1 MSWTNWF
8 SKKLSIFHILGIPVT
23 LDYSWFIIFFVY
35 SWTIAVVYLPNN
47 APQVTKLS
55 SWMLGIATSL
65 LVFVSVLLHE
75 LGHSVVAQKEGI
87 KIQGIT
93 LHIFGGL
100 AYLESEPKNALAE
113 LKIAI
118 AGPVASFLLSGIFYL
133 LTLILLKTPYK
144 ALDQAFLHLSQVN
157 FLLACF
163 NLLPAFPMDGG
174 RVLRAILWYFDKS
187 YEKATRLTIVFG
199 FVFSVALVAVGI
211 VNLLGGYNTIIGFW
225 ALLGGFLIVRLLNQ
239 LPPDLITT
247 PGKKTRQSKIKQKP
261 VKEAMTRKFTSIR
274 PIMTIKEVM
283 SIYEKTPAKTFLVL
297 QDERLHG
304 VLFMTDIEKLTEL
317 EQTNTVVS
325 KLMRVVSQ
333 EYFVTQDLSIQ
344 EAIKLL
350 NNNKLEHLAVIDSD
364 SLVVGALSLRE
375 IYLTKLG

>member
-1 MSWTNWF
+1 MSWTNWS

-47 APQVTKLS
+47 APQVTKSS

-283 SIYEKTPAKTFLVL
+283 SIYEKTPAKTFLVV

-350 NNNKLEHLAVIDSD
+350 NNNGLEHLAVIDSD

>member
-1 MSWTNWF
+1 MNWANWF
-8 SKKLSIFHILGIPVT
+8 SKKLSIFRILGIPVT

-47 APQVTKLS
+47 APHVTKLS
-55 SWMLGIATSL
+55 SWMLGVITSL
-65 LVFVSVLLHE
+65 LVFISVLIHE
-75 LGHSVVAQKEGI
+75 LGHSLIAQKEGI
-87 KIQGIT
+87 KIKGIT

-100 AYLESEPKNALAE
+100 AYLESEPKTALAE

-118 AGPVASFLLSGIFYL
+118 AGPVASFLLSGLFYL
-133 LTLILLKTPYK
+133 LTLILLKTPHK

-199 FVFSVALVAVGI
+199 FVFSVALVALGI

-261 VKEAMTRKFTSIR
+261 VKEVMTKKFTAIR
-274 PIMTIKEVM
+274 PNVTIKEVM
-283 SIYEKTPAKTFLVL
+283 AIYEKTPAKTFLVV

-344 EAIKLL
+344 EAINLL
-350 NNNKLEHLAVIDSD
+350 NNNTLEHLAVIDSD

>member
-1 MSWTNWF
+1 MSWANWF
-8 SKKLSIFHILGIPVT
+8 SKKLSIFRILGIPVT

-47 APQVTKLS
+47 ASQVTKLS
-55 SWMLGIATSL
+55 SWVLGVVTSL
-65 LVFVSVLLHE
+65 LVFVSVLIHE
-75 LGHSVVAQKEGI
+75 LGHSLVAQKEGI
-87 KIQGIT
+87 KIKGIT

-100 AYLESEPKNALAE
+100 AYLESEPKTALAE

-133 LTLILLKTPYK
+133 LTLVLLKTPYK

-199 FVFSVALVAVGI
+199 FMFSVALVAVGI

-225 ALLGGFLIVRLLNQ
+225 ALLGGFLIIRLLNQ

-247 PGKKTRQSKIKQKP
+247 PGKKTRQSKIKQKS
-261 VKEAMTRKFTSIR
+261 VKELMTKKFTSIR
-274 PIMTIKEVM
+274 PNMTIKEVM
-283 SIYEKTPAKTFLVL
+283 VIYEKTPDKTFLVVHN
-297 QDERLHG
+297 ERLHG
-304 VLFMTDIEKLTEL
+304 VLFIADIEKLTEL

-350 NNNKLEHLAVIDSD
+350 NNNGLEHLAVIDSD

-375 IYLTKLG
+375 IYFAKLG

>member
-1 MSWTNWF
+1 MNWANWF
-8 SKKLSIFHILGIPVT
+8 SKKLSIFRILGIPVT

-55 SWMLGIATSL
+55 SWMLGVITSL
-65 LVFVSVLLHE
+65 LVFISVLIHE
-75 LGHSVVAQKEGI
+75 LGHSLIAQKEGI
-87 KIQGIT
+87 KIKGIT

-100 AYLESEPKNALAE
+100 AYLESEPKTALAE

-118 AGPVASFLLSGIFYL
+118 AGPVASFLLSGLFYL
-133 LTLILLKTPYK
+133 LTLILLKTPHK

-199 FVFSVALVAVGI
+199 FVFSVALVALGI

-261 VKEAMTRKFTSIR
+261 VKEVMTKKFTAIR
-274 PIMTIKEVM
+274 PNVTIKEVM
-283 SIYEKTPAKTFLVL
+283 AIYEKTPAKTFLVV

-344 EAIKLL
+344 EAINLL
-350 NNNKLEHLAVIDSD
+350 NNNTLEHLAVIDSD